1 MILKIFFRKFL
12 LNDFAL
18 KLISLFYVNKWNKK
32 KQNSNSYN
40 SIKVKDWAYW
50 NKKIKNVRE
59 QIHPRFILSSE
70 IARKAFSPVSQ
81 KKNLPYKFQDIK
93 ANRDIYFLVAATAS
107 EIFSFLD
114 FGKAISWVSQWGAI
128 LDLAT
133 SKMKNEAYEPK
144 EIIEFGSGAGI
155 NPIIQHISNPDTKI
169 KLYDLE
175 EMVELQKTIHNYWND
190 VGFVIDK
197 EKFEYYYDVNDL
209 YENIDSEQN
218 IDFYAFWSFSES
230 PIELRNLFNK
240 ILIKCKRI
248 VFVSN
253 QSIFGIDN
261 LEYFQDLKQYLGET
275 HNYNSYKL
283 PLTNTNESN
292 ESKYLKNHLIH
303 CFDMKS

>member
-1 MILKIFFRKFL
+1 MIFKLIFRKLL

-32 KQNSNSYN
+32 NQNLDSYN
-40 SIKVKDWAYW
+40 SIKVKGWADW
-50 NKKIKNVRE
+50 NKKIKHVRE
-59 QIHPRFILSSE
+59 EIHPRFILSSE
-70 IARKAFSPVSQ
+70 IARKAFSPVGH
-81 KKNLPYKFQDIK
+81 KNLPYKFQDIK
-93 ANRDIYFLVAATAS
+93 ANRDIYFLVASTAS
-107 EIFSFLD
+107 DIFSFLD
-114 FGKAISWVSQWGAI
+114 FGKAISWVSQWGTI

-133 SKMKNEAYEPK
+133 SQMNNESNEPK
-144 EIIEFGSGAGI
+144 VIIEFGSGTGI
-155 NPIIQHISNPDTKI
+155 NPIIQHISNPHAKI

-190 VGFVIDK
+190 EGFVLEK
-197 EKFEYYYDVNDL
+197 NKFEYYHDVNDL
-209 YENIDSEQN
+209 YKDIESEKD

-261 LEYFQDLKQYLGET
+261 LEYFQDLKKYLGKT

-283 PLTNTNESN
+283 PVANEST
-292 ESKYLKNHLIH
+292 YLKNHLIH
-303 CFDMKS
+303 CFNKKS